1 MLQALDSCRLDK
13 MPHVRAAVSDA
24 LHTARM
30 LASGSAATH
39 KSLGTA
45 ASPVRK
51 SSERNDRS
59 PWSSDDNRGT
69 SPTAYM
75 NGRADSPSAVPNR
88 TSPRAPMS
96 PVRAGTNSSRVVSP
110 NLRAAS
116 PTPQQSRGLSRSPVS
131 TSALE
136 SVQVHSSRST
146 TRSKAKRAP
155 IYPPRYSPRSTG
167 TPGTSPASS
176 TTTVEE
182 CESPSRRCEN
192 WPHSDTMHVI
202 ALLHDYDL
210 YYFRLSKKSS
220 KIILNVLVLG

>member
-45 ASPVRK
+45 ASPVRR

-59 PWSSDDNRGT
+59 PGSSDDNRGT
-69 SPTAYM
+69 SPTAYR
-75 NGRADSPSAVPNR
+75 NGRADSPSAVPKR

-96 PVRAGTNSSRVVSP
+96 PVRAGSNVARVSSPS
-110 NLRAAS
+110 LRAAS

-136 SVQVHSSRST
+136 SVQVLSSRSN

-155 IYPPRYSPRSTG
+155 IYPPRYSPRSS
-167 TPGTSPASS
+167 GTSPASS

-192 WPHSDTMHVI
+192 WPHSDTMHVT
-202 ALLHDYDL
+202 ALLHAKDL
-210 YYFRLSKKSS
+210 YCFLLSKQSPE
-220 KIILNVLVLG
+220 IFLVLG